1 MPVIP
6 TFGRQ
11 EEDCKFEAN
20 LGYMA
25 RPCLKANKKEF
36 TSFVL
41 EDLLLCANSGMQL
54 T

>member
-41 EDLLLCANSGMQL
+41 EDFYYFVQTQECN
-54 T
+54 